1 MCIYLLIY
9 SFNLHYTQNLGLFYD
24 SVHSS
29 VLFAFCHS
37 FILIL
42 FLFWAPLICV
52 YRMYPYLIS
61 YSYVLSVILSEVS
74 VYLLSISSIQML
86 E

>member
-9 SFNLHYTQNLGLFYD
+9 SLNLHYTQNLDLFYD

-29 VLFAFCHS
+29 VLFFFYHS
-37 FILIL
+37 FTLSS
-42 FLFWAPLICV
+42 FLFWAALICA

-61 YSYVLSVILSEVS
+61 YELSVILSDASLCVLS
-74 VYLLSISSIQML
+74 VSSIQVP